1 MTPMLNRR
9 ASLITDTKNYYTS
22 STNVPTGAVNARTL
36 ITIRWVAVLGQL
48 TAILIVAFA
57 LKFQL
62 SLLLCFGIIFAS
74 VLLNLL
80 FQFFTSETKRLGEK
94 WASASLGFDIIQTA
108 SLLYATGGMEN
119 PFVLLLIAPVT
130 VSATILSL
138 RSTILLFI
146 ITLIS
151 AVLLIFFHLPLPW
164 QNQGL
169 ELPKLYIYGI
179 GTALIIAILFTTAY
193 TWRVTN
199 EARMM
204 SDALAATQIALSR
217 EQQLSA
223 VGGLA
228 AAAAHQL
235 GSPLS
240 TIAVIASEL
249 GRDIAPNSD
258 IYEDIKLLQSE
269 SDRCRDILA
278 SLSHSPKNAD
288 DNPFAEVPIS
298 VIAELAAMPHQQ
310 NDISVTIEKYPTLRD
325 SDNDK
330 NQISEPNVTRSPEL
344 LHGLSTLVQNAIQF
358 ARNTVEITISWD
370 IASVTV
376 EIDDDGPGFPLTL
389 LDRLGEPYLST
400 RSREK
405 DHMGLGIFISKTLL
419 GRTNAQL
426 FFKNRP
432 DGGASVLV
440 KWDRKTIEAENI

>member
-1 MTPMLNRR
+1 MAPWLDRR
-9 ASLITDTKNYYTS
+9 ASLITDTKNYHAS
-22 STNVPTGAVNARTL
+22 NTNVPMGAVNARTL
-36 ITIRWVAVLGQL
+36 ITIRWVAILGQL

-62 SLLLCFGIIFAS
+62 SLLICFGIISAS
-74 VLLNLL
+74 ILLNLL
-80 FQFFTSETKRLGEK
+80 FQFFTSETRRLSEK

-138 RSTILLFI
+138 RATILLSV

-217 EQQLSA
+217 SQQLSA
-223 VGGLA
+223 LGGLA

-249 GRDIAPNSD
+249 EREIPADSD
-258 IYEDIKLLQSE
+258 IYQDIKLLQSE

-278 SLSHSPKNAD
+278 SLSHSPRNAD

-310 NDISVTIEKYPTLRD
+310 NDISVTIKKYPTLRNL
-325 SDNDK
+325 DNQKD
-330 NQISEPNVTRSPEL
+330 QALEPNVTRSPEL

-370 IASVTV
+370 VANVSV

-419 GRTNAQL
+419 GRTQAQL

-440 KWDRKTIEAENI
+440 KWDRKTIEAKNI

>member
-1 MTPMLNRR
+1 MAPWLDRR
-9 ASLITDTKNYYTS
+9 ASLITDTKNYHAS
-22 STNVPTGAVNARTL
+22 NTNVPMGAVNARTL
-36 ITIRWVAVLGQL
+36 ITIRWVAILGQL

-62 SLLLCFGIIFAS
+62 SLLICFGIISAS
-74 VLLNLL
+74 ILLNLL
-80 FQFFTSETKRLGEK
+80 FQFFTSETRRLSEK

-138 RSTILLFI
+138 RATILLSV

-169 ELPKLYIYGI
+169 ELPRLYIYGI

-223 VGGLA
+223 LGGLA

-249 GRDIAPNSD
+249 EREIPADSD
-258 IYEDIKLLQSE
+258 IYQDIKLLQSE

-278 SLSHSPKNAD
+278 GLSHSPRNAD

-310 NDISVTIEKYPTLRD
+310 NDISVTIEKYPTLRNL
-325 SDNDK
+325 DNQKD
-330 NQISEPNVTRSPEL
+330 QALEPNVTRSPEL

-370 IASVTV
+370 AANVSV

-419 GRTNAQL
+419 GRTHAQL

>member
-1 MTPMLNRR
+1 
-9 ASLITDTKNYYTS
+9 
-22 STNVPTGAVNARTL
+22 
-36 ITIRWVAVLGQL
+36 
-48 TAILIVAFA
+48 
-57 LKFQL
+57 
-62 SLLLCFGIIFAS
+62 
-74 VLLNLL
+74 
-80 FQFFTSETKRLGEK
+80 
-94 WASASLGFDIIQTA
+94 
-108 SLLYATGGMEN
+108 MEN

-138 RSTILLFI
+138 RATILLSI

-249 GRDIAPNSD
+249 GRDIPPNSD
-258 IYEDIKLLQSE
+258 MYEDIKLLQSE

-278 SLSHSPKNAD
+278 SLSHSPA
-288 DNPFAEVPIS
+288 F
-298 VIAELAAMPHQQ
+298 L
-310 NDISVTIEKYPTLRD
+310 
-325 SDNDK
+325 
-330 NQISEPNVTRSPEL
+330 
-344 LHGLSTLVQNAIQF
+344 
-358 ARNTVEITISWD
+358 
-370 IASVTV
+370 
-376 EIDDDGPGFPLTL
+376 
-389 LDRLGEPYLST
+389 
-400 RSREK
+400 
-405 DHMGLGIFISKTLL
+405 
-419 GRTNAQL
+419 
-426 FFKNRP
+426 
-432 DGGASVLV
+432 
-440 KWDRKTIEAENI
+440 

>member
-1 MTPMLNRR
+1 
-9 ASLITDTKNYYTS
+9 
-22 STNVPTGAVNARTL
+22 
-36 ITIRWVAVLGQL
+36 
-48 TAILIVAFA
+48 
-57 LKFQL
+57 
-62 SLLLCFGIIFAS
+62 
-74 VLLNLL
+74 
-80 FQFFTSETKRLGEK
+80 
-94 WASASLGFDIIQTA
+94 
-108 SLLYATGGMEN
+108 
-119 PFVLLLIAPVT
+119 
-130 VSATILSL
+130 
-138 RSTILLFI
+138 
-146 ITLIS
+146 
-151 AVLLIFFHLPLPW
+151 
-164 QNQGL
+164 
-169 ELPKLYIYGI
+169 
-179 GTALIIAILFTTAY
+179 
-193 TWRVTN
+193 
-199 EARMM
+199 MM

-223 VGGLA
+223 LGGLA

-249 GRDIAPNSD
+249 GRDIPADSD
-258 IYEDIKLLQSE
+258 MYQDIKLLQSE

-310 NDISVTIEKYPTLRD
+310 NDISVTIEKYPTLRNL
-325 SDNDK
+325 DNHKD
-330 NQISEPNVTRSPEL
+330 QALEPNVTRSPEL

-370 IASVTV
+370 AANVSV

-419 GRTNAQL
+419 GRTHAQL